1 MPHDDSL
8 TIRCG
13 IRKLP
18 GYENNLDAYAVSES
32 ENVDVATSLNLV
44 DDVGGADAVRR
55 VVIELNYVSNPFPG
69 FKAVIDRLGEVAC
82 NWEKVQTLDVEMRP
96 DIGHSNSHHASVA
109 DHATDIIEV
118 GDALAMMFSEASKLK
133 LSGTC
138 VNPIAT
144 ALYGRLSGWYTDQ
157 LQELCSIY
165 PVVLAHDRPFTQLR
179 NVSIQGEGIP
189 GYQPPHMATG
199 SLESL
204 TLDGFYNY
212 HSWASFAP
220 DGDSRIV
227 EFPKLTGLSV

>member
-13 IRKLP
+13 IRKLS

-32 ENVDVATSLNLV
+32 ENVEVATSLNLV

-69 FKAVIDRLGEVAC
+69 FKAVIDRLGKVAC
-82 NWEKVQTLDVEMRP
+82 NWEKVQTLEVEMRP
-96 DIGHSNSHHASVA
+96 DIGHSNSRHASVA

-138 VNPIAT
+138 VNPIAR

-189 GYQPPHMATG
+189 GYQPPRMATG

-212 HSWASFAP
+212 HSWASFAA

-227 EFPKLTGLSV
+227 EFPKLT